1 MANMTEKN
9 GLLKNIE
16 RGVKVDIREEI
27 IKATGVIPDAVK
39 RGSVQT
45 SVRWKEQAMQSLRV
59 ANNPKSGEHE
69 LKMALTNLKK
79 YG

>member
-1 MANMTEKN
+1 MT
-9 GLLKNIE
+9 
-16 RGVKVDIREEI
+16 IREEI

-45 SVRWKEQAMQSLRV
+45 TVRWKEQAMQALRV
-59 ANNPKSGEHE
+59 ANNPKSGEYE
-69 LKMALTNLKK
+69 LKMALHNLKK

>member
-1 MANMTEKN
+1 M
-9 GLLKNIE
+9 
-16 RGVKVDIREEI
+16 DIRKEI

-45 SVRWKEQAMQSLRV
+45 SIRWKELAMQSLRV

-69 LKMALTNLKK
+69 LKMALHNLKR
-79 YG
+79 YE

>member
-1 MANMTEKN
+1 MT
-9 GLLKNIE
+9 L
-16 RGVKVDIREEI
+16 RET
-27 IKATGVIPDAVK
+27 IKKQAGVIPDAVL

-45 SVRWKEQAMQSLRV
+45 SIRWKEQAMQAMRV
-59 ANNPKSGEHE
+59 ANNPKAGEHE

>member
-1 MANMTEKN
+1 M
-9 GLLKNIE
+9 
-16 RGVKVDIREEI
+16 DIREEI
-27 IKATGVIPDAVK
+27 IKATGVIPDAVR

-45 SVRWKEQAMQSLRV
+45 SIRWKEQAMQALRV
-59 ANNPKSGEHE
+59 ANNPKAGEHE